1 MTQKKHTISTAA
13 VTSRH
18 DASVPLLTFGIEWL
32 QDVPG
37 HWEVQRL
44 KNIATVVLGKM
55 LTTEIKDGDGA
66 FMPYLRSMNVQW
78 ITPDVRDV
86 KQMWISNSEMAQ
98 LRVRKGDLLVSEGG
112 EVGRACIWND
122 EIPECYIQN
131 SVHRV
136 AAKSMMLP
144 DFLLYQFFSYGKRGY
159 FNAIVNRV
167 SIAHLTREKLV
178 TIPFTVPP
186 LPEQKQMVAYLRAQD
201 AHIARF
207 IKAKRELIKLL
218 TEQKLRI
225 IDHAVTRGL
234 DASVALKPSGI
245 EWLGDVPVNWDTS
258 RLKYCV
264 SRIHA
269 GGTPD
274 TGVDGYWSD
283 SSDGIPWL
291 LIADVT
297 RADRV
302 VDSKKRVTQAGL
314 ESKRLTVVP
323 AGAVLYTMYAS
334 IGKAAILGI
343 DAVINQAILGL
354 EPKSNVLVPEF
365 LFFWLRSL
373 ERHIKNLASTSTQ
386 ANLNAAKVKA
396 LPIFFP
402 SVEEQKQICGW
413 IKNECRIFDDA
424 ITRTEDEIK
433 LIREYRDR
441 LITDVV
447 TGQVDVRGWQ
457 PGPEDVVED
466 AVLAAL
472 GDDQEEM
479 TEKEDDDDED

>member
-18 DASVPLLTFGIEWL
+18 DASVPLSTFGIEWL

-178 TIPFTVPP
+178 TIPFAVPP

-201 AHIARF
+201 VHIARF
-207 IKAKRELIKLL
+207 IKVKRDLIKLL

-245 EWLGDVPVNWDTS
+245 EWLGDVPVNWDVQ
-258 RLKYCV
+258 RLKNVADVVLGKMLTSEAKGGDGDFKPYLRSKNVQWFKPDVSDVKEMWIAKAEMTQLRVRRDDLLVSEGGEVGRACIWNDELPECYIQNSVHRVAAKPMMLPQFLFHQFFRYGKRGRFNAIVNCV
-264 SRIHA
+264 S
-269 GGTPD
+269 
-274 TGVDGYWSD
+274 
-283 SSDGIPWL
+283 
-291 LIADVT
+291 IAHLTREKLVT
-297 RADRV
+297 V
-302 VDSKKRVTQAGL
+302 PF
-314 ESKRLTVVP
+314 TVP
-323 AGAVLYTMYAS
+323 
-334 IGKAAILGI
+334 
-343 DAVINQAILGL
+343 
-354 EPKSNVLVPEF
+354 
-365 LFFWLRSL
+365 
-373 ERHIKNLASTSTQ
+373 
-386 ANLNAAKVKA
+386 
-396 LPIFFP
+396 PI
-402 SVEEQKQICGW
+402 EEQKSICRW
-413 IKNECRIFDDA
+413 IADECQPLDDA
-424 ITRTEDEIK
+424 ITRTEEEIT

-479 TEKEDDDDED
+479 TEQEDDDDED

>member
-18 DASVPLLTFGIEWL
+18 DASVPLPTFGIEWL

-186 LPEQKQMVAYLRAQD
+186 LPEQRQIAAYLRAQD

-207 IKAKRELIKLL
+207 IKAKRDLIKLL
-218 TEQKLRI
+218 TEQKRRI

-245 EWLGDVPVNWDTS
+245 EWLGDVPVHWDVLKLKFTTNKIVGGSTPKSDEPSYWDGGVIWVTPRDISKSDSINSSQRTISAAGLQSCSISLVPPGSIIITS
-258 RLKYCV
+258 RAPVGNVAVARVELCTNQGCKAIVPEPETVISDYLYFLLV
-264 SRIHA
+264 HIKERLQILA
-269 GGTPD
+269 NGT
-274 TGVDGYWSD
+274 TFVEIG
-283 SSDGIPWL
+283 
-291 LIADVT
+291 
-297 RADRV
+297 
-302 VDSKKRVTQAGL
+302 
-314 ESKRLTVVP
+314 TVVLANEFIP
-323 AGAVLYTMYAS
+323 VPPVKEQQS
-334 IGKAAILGI
+334 ICHWIVDECRSLNEAILHTK
-343 DAVINQAILGL
+343 
-354 EPKSNVLVPEF
+354 E
-365 LFFWLRSL
+365 
-373 ERHIKNLASTSTQ
+373 
-386 ANLNAAKVKA
+386 
-396 LPIFFP
+396 
-402 SVEEQKQICGW
+402 
-413 IKNECRIFDDA
+413 
-424 ITRTEDEIK
+424 EIK

-479 TEKEDDDDED
+479 TEQEDDDDED